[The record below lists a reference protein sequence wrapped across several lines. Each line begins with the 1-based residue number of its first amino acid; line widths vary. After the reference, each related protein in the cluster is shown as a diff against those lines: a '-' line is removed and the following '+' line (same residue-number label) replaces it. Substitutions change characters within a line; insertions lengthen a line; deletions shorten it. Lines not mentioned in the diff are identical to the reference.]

1 MNIEKS
7 ERVNN
12 LLDIY
17 KELLTSKQQDVLD
30 MYFLYDLSLAEI
42 AENANISRAAVYDL
56 IQRSTKLLES
66 YEEKLHLL
74 EKKEKIMDLID
85 NLDEEVK
92 QKIEELL

>member
-1 MNIEKS
+1 MTIEKS
-7 ERVNN
+7 ERINN
-12 LLDIY
+12 LLNIY
-17 KELLTSKQQDVLD
+17 KELLTTKQQDVLD

-42 AENANISRAAVYDL
+42 AENENISRAAVYDL

-74 EKKEKIMDLID
+74 AKKEKILNLIEDL
-85 NLDEEVK
+85 NEEVK

>member
-1 MNIEKS
+1 MTIEKS
-7 ERVNN
+7 ERINN
-12 LLDIY
+12 LLNIY
-17 KELLTSKQQDVLD
+17 KELLTAKQQDVLD

-42 AENANISRAAVYDL
+42 AENENISRSAVYDL

-74 EKKEKIMDLID
+74 EKKEKILNLIED
-85 NLDEEVK
+85 LDEEVK